1 MQTSLSRI
9 YREGDRIMSIVAGLL
24 FLVSLALASS
34 NHTWILALTLGPAF
48 TAASALAMLL
58 MPSQRITRL
67 VNAVVFM
74 GFSALHIQQMHGMI
88 EMHFGIF
95 VLLAF
100 LLFYRDWVPLVTA
113 AAFIVVHHLVFYLL
127 QNQGSPVYVFADRGG
142 LGMVFVHGTFVSFEA
157 ALLVYMAERSRQE
170 ALDADEVAALGS
182 RIGADGTIDLC
193 ITRGSVPGTT
203 AQRIEDFLLAIESA
217 IAGTRH
223 VARDVQEASE
233 SLAQITEEIRSN
245 SEQTSL
251 QANAVSASAQEVS
264 RNVSVVASSSEEM
277 LDSIR
282 TISKN
287 ANEAATV
294 ARNAVGVA
302 QSANATVGKLGESS
316 DEVGKVIKLIASI
329 AEQTN
334 LLALNATIEAARAG
348 DAGKGFAVVANEV
361 KELAKE
367 TAKATEDIE
376 KQIEAI
382 QGDTKNAV
390 AAIGDI
396 TKIISQISDISN
408 TIASAVEQ
416 QSSTT
421 NEIGQNVSQAAKGAS
436 EIAENISSMADAAQ
450 KTTSTASDTQKAS
463 YALATTASQLE
474 GLVGRFKLQDKD
486 LGETGRARAAT
497 AGRSG

>member
-1 MQTSLSRI
+1 MGTSLTRI
-9 YREGDRIMSIVAGLL
+9 YQEGDRIMAGVAWLL
-24 FLVSLALASS
+24 FLLSLTLASAY
-34 NHTWILALTLGPAF
+34 NTWILALAAGFILACAS
-48 TAASALAMLL
+48 TAAALM
-58 MPSQRITRL
+58 MPARRGTRL
-67 VNAVVFM
+67 VNAAVFM
-74 GFSALHIQQMHGMI
+74 GFSGLHIQQMHGMI
-88 EMHFGIF
+88 EMHFGVF

-100 LLFYRDWVPLVTA
+100 LLFYRDWLPLIT
-113 AAFIVVHHLVFYLL
+113 AAFIISVHHFTFYIL
-127 QNQGSPVYVFADRGG
+127 QNQNAGVYVFSHPGNF
-142 LGMVFVHGTFVSFEA
+142 GMVFIHVAFVTFETV
-157 ALLVYMAERSRQE
+157 LLVYMAERSRKE

-182 RIGADGTIDLC
+182 RVGADGTIDLC
-193 ITRGSVPGTT
+193 ITQGSSPGT
-203 AQRIEDFLLAIESA
+203 AAHRIETFLLAVELA
-217 IAGTRH
+217 ISGTRR

-233 SLAQITEEIRSN
+233 SLAQITEEIRTN

-251 QANAVSASAQEVS
+251 QANAVSASAQDVS
-264 RNVSVVASSSEEM
+264 RNVSVVAASSEEM

-287 ANEAATV
+287 ANEAANV

-302 QSANATVGKLGESS
+302 QSANATVGKLGESG

-348 DAGKGFAVVANEV
+348 EAGKGFAVVANEV

-382 QGDTKNAV
+382 QGDTRNAV

-396 TKIISQISDISN
+396 TRIIGQISDISN

-421 NEIGQNVSQAAKGAS
+421 NEIGQNVSQAATGAS
-436 EIAENISSMADAAQ
+436 EIADNISSMANAAQ

-463 YALATTASQLE
+463 HALAATASQLE
-474 GLVGRFKLQDKD
+474 ELVGRFKLQEKD
-486 LGETGRARAAT
+486 LVGPSRARAMAS
-497 AGRSG
+497 GR